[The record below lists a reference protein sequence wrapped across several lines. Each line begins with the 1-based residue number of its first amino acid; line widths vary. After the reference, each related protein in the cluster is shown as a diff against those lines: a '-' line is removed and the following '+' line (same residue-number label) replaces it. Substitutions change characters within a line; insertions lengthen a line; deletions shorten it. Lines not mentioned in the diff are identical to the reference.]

1 MPPLVDLLTTAALL
15 VATELEVLSSGSG
28 DGAFTVALLAPIAI
42 VPLAWRRDAP
52 FGVLVMV
59 LTGVSAMAL
68 GDPSGEWVTPFA
80 AVLVA
85 LYSLAA
91 FSDRRRA
98 MLGLGIVLAFF
109 ASGTVL
115 DNLQDPGRRPV
126 GDLVYMGVLNTSAWG
141 IGRIVR
147 RWREQ
152 ALALEQR
159 TLELER
165 ERAWREQAAAAAER
179 NRIARE
185 LHDVI
190 SHSVSLM
197 VVQAAAAEQMITTDP
212 ERAREPIAQ
221 VQESGR
227 QAVSEL
233 RRLLGILRPGEGDA
247 SLSPQPT
254 LRDLGRMVER
264 AHDAGLAAEL
274 EIRGTERDL
283 EPGIELTAY
292 RLVQEAL
299 TNALKHAGPT
309 EARVVVRYGE
319 DRLDIEVTNQKG
331 TAKGASANGAGHG
344 LAGMRERLALYG
356 GRMEA
361 GPQDGGYAVRAHIP
375 LTGAHP

>member
-1 MPPLVDLLTTAALL
+1 MPHLVDLLTAAALL
-15 VATELEVLSSGSG
+15 VATELEVLSGSG
-28 DGAFTVALLAPIAI
+28 DNALTVALLAPLAA
-42 VPLAWRRDAP
+42 VPLAWRRDTP
-52 FGVLVMV
+52 FSVLVLV
-59 LTGVSAMAL
+59 LTGVSVMAL

-80 AVLVA
+80 AVLIA

-98 MLGLGIVLAFF
+98 ILGLGVVLAFF

-126 GDLVYMGVLNTSAWG
+126 GDLAYMGVLNTSAWG

-185 LHDVI
+185 LHDI
-190 SHSVSLM
+190 IAHSVSLM
-197 VVQAAAAEQMITTDP
+197 VVQAAAAEQVLTTDP
-212 ERAREPIAQ
+212 ARAREPIRR

-233 RRLLGILRPGEGDA
+233 RRLLGILRPGEGQA
-247 SLSPQPT
+247 TLAPQPT
-254 LRDLGRMVER
+254 LRDLDRMVDR
-264 AHDAGLAAEL
+264 ARDAGLSAEL
-274 EIRGTERDL
+274 EIQGMERDL
-283 EPGIELTAY
+283 EPGIELAAY

-309 EARVVVRYGE
+309 EARVVVGYGE

-331 TAKGASANGAGHG
+331 EANGASGDGAGHG

-356 GRMEA
+356 GEMEA
-361 GPQDGGYAVRAHIP
+361 GPRDGGYAVRAHIP
-375 LTGAHP
+375 LPGAQP